1 MVVLCTRLPCES
13 RTTTL
18 QPVRN
23 PGSMAI
29 TRFCPSGAERS
40 SCRRFSANT
49 PIASSSAFSLAAASS
64 SVSIDGRMSRLS
76 ESATAASIYV
86 RVADPGRMNR
96 RQSAS
101 VMRSVSASIE
111 MRRIPSS
118 SPRRMA
124 RNRCDEMLRSG
135 DAASK

>member
-1 MVVLCTRLPCES
+1 M
-13 RTTTL
+13 
-18 QPVRN
+18 
-23 PGSMAI
+23 
-29 TRFCPSGAERS
+29 
-40 SCRRFSANT
+40 RRGEDEG
-49 PIASSSAFSLAAASS
+49 ILRI
-64 SVSIDGRMSRLS
+64 SIDGRMSRLS